1 MFCHHAG
8 VLDPAAESLPS
19 FSRLWSFLHAHA
31 HPAPEAHQAVRAEIG
46 ETGAALWLQC
56 GGGGV
61 RLWLAA
67 INRAFPEDGSV
78 LTDAVSWVE
87 PSDAALAPVLA
98 ALWRL
103 ALATPR
109 GETVDKPTLHATL
122 RCATVWKP
130 SVDFA
135 LHHFALLVQS

>member
-1 MFCHHAG
+1 M
-8 VLDPAAESLPS
+8 
-19 FSRLWSFLHAHA
+19 
-31 HPAPEAHQAVRAEIG
+31 RAECG
-46 ETGAALWLQC
+46 DTSAALWLQC

-67 INRAFPEDGSV
+67 INRAFPENGSV
-78 LTDAVSWVE
+78 PDEISWVE

-109 GETVDKPTLHATL
+109 GERVDKPTLHATL
-122 RCATVWKP
+122 RYVVIMAANNVLPQCDWF
-130 SVDFA
+130 S
-135 LHHFALLVQS
+135 LLFVPMISY